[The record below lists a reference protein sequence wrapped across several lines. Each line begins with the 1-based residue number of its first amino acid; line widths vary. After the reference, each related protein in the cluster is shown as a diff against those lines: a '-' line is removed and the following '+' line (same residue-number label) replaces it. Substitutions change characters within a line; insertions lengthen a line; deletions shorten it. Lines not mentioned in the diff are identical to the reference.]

1 MTPQQPSRPAWFYR
15 QSAALPYR
23 WSGNDLEVL
32 LVTSRKGK
40 HWILPK
46 GIVEPGM
53 APHESAAKEAEEE
66 GGVIGEVSSESLGS
80 YEHRKWGGTCR
91 IEVYPLRVR
100 VELSDWEESP
110 VRRRLWQPLPAALLL
125 VDNTALRAVI
135 ADLDG
140 VTEAPET

>member
-1 MTPQQPSRPAWFYR
+1 MYR

-53 APHESAAKEAEEE
+53 AAPESAAKEAEEE
-66 GGVIGEVSSESLGS
+66 GGVIGEVSSESIGA
-80 YEHRKWGGTCR
+80 YQYRKWGGTCHV
-91 IEVYPLRVR
+91 EVYPLRVR
-100 VELSDWEESP
+100 EELNEWEESSM
-110 VRRRLWQPLPAALLL
+110 RRRLWRSLPAALLL
-125 VDNTALRAVI
+125 VDDAALSGVI
-135 ADLDG
+135 ARFDG
-140 VTEAPET
+140 VGEAPEA